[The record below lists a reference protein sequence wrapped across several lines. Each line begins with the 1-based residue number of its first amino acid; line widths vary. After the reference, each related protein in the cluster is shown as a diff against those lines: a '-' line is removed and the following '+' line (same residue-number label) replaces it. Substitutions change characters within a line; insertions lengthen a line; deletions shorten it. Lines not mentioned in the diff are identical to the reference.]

1 MWRKKAKISAGP
13 GEIIGVQRVEFVALV
28 GLQAIN

>member
-13 GEIIGVQRVEFVALV
+13 GEIIGVQRVEFLWRW
-28 GLQAIN
+28 LDYKL